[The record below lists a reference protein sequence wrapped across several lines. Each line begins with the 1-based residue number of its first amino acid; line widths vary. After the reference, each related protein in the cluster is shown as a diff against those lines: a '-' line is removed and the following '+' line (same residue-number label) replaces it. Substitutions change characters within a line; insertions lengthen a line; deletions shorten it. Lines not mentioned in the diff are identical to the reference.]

1 MEVSRIDAQPMQY
14 ASTSHAQT
22 ATQNRAVE
30 QTQTQTDV
38 TKEHLDE
45 RSISDK
51 VADAVKKLNEQMKEL
66 DTNIRFGYNDK
77 IQSMYVN
84 VMEAKTGEVI
94 RKIPTEQVMKLTE
107 TFREAIG
114 VLFDKES

>member
-1 MEVSRIDAQPMQY
+1 MEVSRIDAQPIQY

-30 QTQTQTDV
+30 QTQTDV
-38 TKEHLDE
+38 TKERLDE
-45 RSISDK
+45 RSISEK